1 MRISTCNSTVK
12 IKTVLMKSLE
22 ERILELESLLLMMIS
37 QVKSISKRLKLFKL
51 MLKPKS
57 VKLKLREE
65 MEVMVLLL
73 LITLHSI

>member
-37 QVKSISKRLKLFKL
+37 QVKSISKRPKLFKL